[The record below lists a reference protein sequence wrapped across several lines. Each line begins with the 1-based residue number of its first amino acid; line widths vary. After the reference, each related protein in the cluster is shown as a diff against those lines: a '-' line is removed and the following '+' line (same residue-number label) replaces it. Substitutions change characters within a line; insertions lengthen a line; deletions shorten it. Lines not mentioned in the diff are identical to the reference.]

1 MLAVAWRLKS
11 IEDRL
16 KVIQPKVDA
25 MARADDIAAAVNDRL
40 GRDRRVRFT
49 RWQRL
54 GGYIVVLVTVGDAA
68 SRFLH

>member
-1 MLAVAWRLKS
+1 MLAVSWQLKS

-25 MARADDIAAAVNDRL
+25 MARADEIASAVNDRL

-54 GGYIVVLVTVGDAA
+54 GGYVIVLATVGDAVA
-68 SRFLH
+68 RFVT